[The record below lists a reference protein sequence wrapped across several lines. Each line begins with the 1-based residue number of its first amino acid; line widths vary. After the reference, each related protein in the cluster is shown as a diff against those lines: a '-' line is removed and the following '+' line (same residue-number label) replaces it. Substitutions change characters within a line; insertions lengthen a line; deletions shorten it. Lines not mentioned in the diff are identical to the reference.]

1 MRNSCNQISTLL
13 NTAEIVG
20 NNNRLKLSPLLW
32 SRFGCTCLT
41 MFKNSLITTTLIF
54 LISCSD
60 GLQEDFIVVTN
71 EEVGLVDQ
79 KIYMTDLVNIVSKE
93 NNLPVVMDS
102 TTQWVSFTK
111 GQKPKSVVYD
121 FLLTKRDIEDY
132 SETDIENHKNIQFKS
147 IENDYCTNPQYT
159 FIREHDISSEYR
171 YSDKN
176 YKYLFSIFSNELSCD
191 K

>member
-1 MRNSCNQISTLL
+1 
-13 NTAEIVG
+13 
-20 NNNRLKLSPLLW
+20 
-32 SRFGCTCLT
+32 

-60 GLQEDFIVVTN
+60 GLEEDFIVVTN

-121 FLLTKRDIEDY
+121 FLLTKKDIEDY
-132 SETDIENHKNIQFKS
+132 SETD
-147 IENDYCTNPQYT
+147 
-159 FIREHDISSEYR
+159 
-171 YSDKN
+171 
-176 YKYLFSIFSNELSCD
+176 
-191 K
+191 

>member
-1 MRNSCNQISTLL
+1 
-13 NTAEIVG
+13 
-20 NNNRLKLSPLLW
+20 
-32 SRFGCTCLT
+32 
-41 MFKNSLITTTLIF
+41 MFQKSFITITLIF

-60 GLQEDFIVVTN
+60 GKGEDFIVVTN
-71 EEVGLVDQ
+71 EEAGLVNK
-79 KIYMTDLVNIVSKE
+79 KIYMKDLVKIVSE
-93 NNLPVVMDS
+93 QFNFPVVMDS

-121 FLLTKRDIEDY
+121 FLLTKKDIEDY
-132 SETDIENHKNIQFKS
+132 SETDIKNHKNIQFKS
-147 IENDYCTNPQYT
+147 IENDYCSNPQYT
-159 FIREHDISSEYR
+159 FIREHEISSEYR